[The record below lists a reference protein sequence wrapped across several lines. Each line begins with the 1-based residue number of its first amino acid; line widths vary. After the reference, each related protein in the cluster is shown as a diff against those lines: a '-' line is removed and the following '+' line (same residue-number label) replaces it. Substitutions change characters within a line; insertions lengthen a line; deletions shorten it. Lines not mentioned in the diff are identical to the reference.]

1 MKKVQPQWML
11 CFILLFAT
19 QQHEECQGLTNVPP
33 TTSNTFIHS
42 NTLTSSSRHHDEIIQ
57 SPHIGY
63 VTNRSKSLEVYVIGT
78 SHFRCHSAKEV
89 DALIKS
95 AQPDGVVLELDPE
108 RVLRLTKQYAGFD
121 ENGSNNNRGHQ
132 QSPETELLYGA
143 DFVAAGK
150 EIMHRTV

>member
-1 MKKVQPQWML
+1 MKKVQPQWM

-33 TTSNTFIHS
+33 PPPTS
-42 NTLTSSSRHHDEIIQ
+42 NTLTSSSQHHAEIIQ

-78 SHFRCHSAKEV
+78 SHFRCNSAKEV

-121 ENGSNNNRGHQ
+121 ENGSNNNRGL
-132 QSPETELLYGA
+132 SDDLYGA

-150 EIMHRTV
+150 EMHRTV